1 MKIRIFMGGLVLALS
16 TFTLNGDKVS
26 AEELTVATF
35 IPPQHHINKNLFG
48 WFGKEIAQTIWWK
61 FDNEI
66 VSIRPTR
73 CRPRAAI

>member
-48 WFGKEIAQTIWWK
+48 WFGKEIAKRSGGSLTMKLFPSGQLGAG
-61 FDNEI
+61 
-66 VSIRPTR
+66 P
-73 CRPRAAI
+73 A